1 MSQTENRIKA
11 AAELLERTGLPASE
25 ALEIAR
31 ESVQNSQEVR
41 PGSSYG
47 GIHAY
52 DLAELWSAASRS
64 GAKRLVLEIKCDPPE
79 REEWNHL
86 FVTVLEREDWNG

>member
-1 MSQTENRIKA
+1 MTHTENRIKA

-41 PGSSYG
+41 PGSSYARL
-47 GIHAY
+47 HTY

-64 GAKRLVLEIKCDPPE
+64 GAKRLVLEIKCDPPK
-79 REEWNHL
+79 REAWNHL
-86 FVTVLEREDWNG
+86 LVTVLERDDWKG